1 MKALYTLLFS
11 VTLFT
16 LHAQSITDP
25 SLPAEGKV
33 MNFDQIDDT
42 IAVSCCSPWD
52 FSTINPTASYTMSVF
67 PIDSSFN
74 GFAYPAASHVLV
86 SATGEFFMGY
96 DQNGITNH
104 GRISSGFTGF
114 TTNYTTPLTLI
125 PFPFDANTVHVD
137 SITSTATVGVVPISA
152 GFTDKA
158 DVTGLAAGEVTMPN
172 GHTYQNAVVA
182 RAKRTQ
188 IAGPSPTGSFLRL
201 EENSTVFWLQGYPLP
216 VIEVLH
222 VFQDDSLIFQRSLFL
237 REDSVIQPPVGIAS
251 IENMSIELFPNPVGN
266 TLKIYTEHAAS
277 LSLYN
282 TKGELI
288 ISRDVAAGST
298 SIEVSNLTNG
308 IYIYHIVDDKGN
320 VSMNQ
325 LVKE

>member
-11 VTLFT
+11 FTLFT

-42 IAVSCCSPWD
+42 IAVSSTGPWD

-67 PIDSSFN
+67 SVDSSSN
-74 GFAYPAASHVLV
+74 AANYPAASHVLV

-104 GRISSGFTGF
+104 GRISSDV
-114 TTNYTTPLTLI
+114 TTSYATPITLL
-125 PFPFDANTVHVD
+125 PFPFDANTVHED
-137 SITSTATVGVVPISA
+137 SIISTVSVGPLTA

-158 DVTGLAAGEVTMPN
+158 EVTGIAAGEVTMPN
-172 GHTYQNAVVA
+172 GNTYQNAVMA
-182 RAKRTQ
+182 RAKRTTV
-188 IAGPSPTGSFLRL
+188 AGPSPFSGSFLVL
-201 EENSTVFWLQGYPLP
+201 EENSTIFWLQGYPLP
-216 VIEVLH
+216 VVEILH
-222 VFQDDSLIFQRSLFL
+222 VFQNDSLIFQRSLFL
-237 REDSVIQPPVGIAS
+237 RENVVQPPVGIAS
-251 IENMSIELFPNPVGN
+251 LENMSIELFPNPVGN
-266 TLKIYTEHAAS
+266 TLQVNTEHAAS

-282 TKGELI
+282 TKGELVI
-288 ISRDVAAGST
+288 AREVAAGST

>member
-1 MKALYTLLFS
+1 MKTLHTLLFY
-11 VTLFT
+11 VIFFT

-25 SLPAEGKV
+25 NLPAEGKV

-42 IAVSCCSPWD
+42 IAVSNVGPWD
-52 FSTINPTASYTMSVF
+52 FSTLNPTDSYTMSVF
-67 PIDSSFN
+67 PIDSSAN
-74 GFAYPAASHVLV
+74 AFAFPAATHVLV
-86 SATGEFFMGY
+86 SAPGEFFMGY
-96 DQNGITNH
+96 EQNGITNH

-114 TTNYTTPLTLI
+114 TTNYSTPLTLI

-137 SITSTATVGVVPISA
+137 SISSTATVGVVPISA

-158 DVTGLAAGEVTMPN
+158 EVTGIAAGQVTMPN
-172 GHTYQNAVVA
+172 GNTYQNAVVA

-188 IAGPSPTGSFLRL
+188 VAGPSPTGSFLRL
-201 EENSTVFWLQGYPLP
+201 EENSTVFWLQDYPLP

-222 VFQDDSLIFQRSLFL
+222 VFQDDSLIFKRSLFL

-251 IENMSIELFPNPVGN
+251 LENMSIELFPNPVGN
-266 TLKIYTEHAAS
+266 TLKINTEHAAS

-298 SIEVSNLTNG
+298 LIEVSNLTNG

-325 LVKE
+325 LLKE

>member
-1 MKALYTLLFS
+1 MKTLHTLLFS

-25 SLPAEGKV
+25 NLPSEGKV

-42 IAVSCCSPWD
+42 IAVSNAGPWD
-52 FSTINPTASYTMSVF
+52 FSTINPTDSYTMSVF
-67 PIDSSFN
+67 PIDSSSN
-74 GFAYPAASHVLV
+74 AFAFPAATHVLV

-114 TTNYTTPLTLI
+114 TTNYSTPLTLI

-137 SITSTATVGVVPISA
+137 SISSTATVGVVPISA

-158 DVTGLAAGEVTMPN
+158 EVTGIAAGEVTMPN
-172 GHTYQNAVVA
+172 GNTYQNAIMA
-182 RAKRTQ
+182 RAKRTTV
-188 IAGPSPTGSFLRL
+188 AGPSPFSGSFLVL
-201 EENSTVFWLQGYPLP
+201 EENSTIFWLQGYPLP
-216 VIEVLH
+216 VVEILH
-222 VFQDDSLIFQRSLFL
+222 VFQNDSLIFQRSLFL
-237 REDSVIQPPVGIAS
+237 RENVVQPPVGIAS
-251 IENMSIELFPNPVGN
+251 LENMSIELFPNPVGN
-266 TLKIYTEHAAS
+266 TLQVNTEHAAS

-282 TKGELI
+282 TKGELVI
-288 ISRDVAAGST
+288 AREVAAGST

-325 LVKE
+325 LLKE